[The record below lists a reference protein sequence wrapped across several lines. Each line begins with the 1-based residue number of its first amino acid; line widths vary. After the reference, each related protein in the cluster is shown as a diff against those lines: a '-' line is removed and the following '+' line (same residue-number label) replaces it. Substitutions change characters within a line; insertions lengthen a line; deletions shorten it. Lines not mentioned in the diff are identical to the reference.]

1 MIYEGTTTCFP
12 LEVKWS
18 GDDETQWVYLMV
30 SYLGNDIADVVAYND
45 EYQRIGSAALS
56 MRAYTFSTQLIN
68 LVHAAIE
75 DAADIDG
82 QHWKE
87 QTWSATTR

>member
-1 MIYEGTTTCFP
+1 MVYEGTTTAFP

-30 SYLGNDIADVVAYND
+30 SYLGHDIADVVAYNED
-45 EYQRIGSAALS
+45 YQKVAGVTLN
-56 MRAYTFSTQLIN
+56 MRAHIFSKQLIN

-75 DAADIDG
+75 HAADVDG
-82 QHWKE
+82 EHWKE
-87 QTWSATTR
+87 QTWSATIR